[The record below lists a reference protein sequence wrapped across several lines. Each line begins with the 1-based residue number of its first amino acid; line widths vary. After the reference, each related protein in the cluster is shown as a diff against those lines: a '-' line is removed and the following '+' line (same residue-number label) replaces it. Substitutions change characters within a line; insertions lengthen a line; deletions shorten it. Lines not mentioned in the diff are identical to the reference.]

1 VKSGIAI
8 IMSRLSYETAE
19 TLIYDPVPANRTATR
34 SLLYHLGFRRIDTV
48 SSLETLNEMMQRRP
62 PDLAL
67 CEAQG
72 SESELCGMIQNL
84 RQGATGYNPFVVII
98 VTAWEKSA
106 TLVGNV
112 LNSGADDLLLR
123 PFSTA
128 LLGQRIIGHIER
140 RKGFVITS
148 DYVGPDRRSTS
159 SRPSNVDLFQPP
171 NSLKMK
177 VKDGLSL
184 EDTNQKL
191 ESALKQARES
201 LNTEKLRRDA
211 FQICVLWRLVQDYKP
226 GVSKFEVD
234 LGKLKDLTRSIA
246 RRCAHTDMEF
256 ALEWCDGIL
265 GAVEGLELGVD
276 RNASMHLLGH
286 AALSLNQ
293 AFTPEKSSTD
303 HLAAIDT
310 TVAMIKARDQPAM
323 AS

>member
-1 VKSGIAI
+1 
-8 IMSRLSYETAE
+8 MSRLSYEAAE
-19 TLIYDPVPANRTATR
+19 TLIYDPVAANRTATR

-48 SSLETLNEMMQRRP
+48 ASMETLAEMMKRRP

-72 SESELCGMIQNL
+72 SEDELCSMIQSL

-98 VTAWEKSA
+98 VTAWEKSS

-128 LLGQRIIGHIER
+128 LLGQRIVGHIER

-148 DYVGPDRRSTS
+148 DYVGPDRRNGSN
-159 SRPSNVDLFQPP
+159 RPSNVDLFEPP

-177 VKDGLSL
+177 AKEGLSL

-191 ESALKQARES
+191 EAALKVARES
-201 LNTEKLRRDA
+201 LTAEKLRRDA

-234 LGKLKDLTRSIA
+234 LTKLKDLTRSIA
-246 RRCAHTDMEF
+246 RRCAHTDYEY

-293 AFTPEKSSTD
+293 SFTPEKSSTD